1 MADHDKFEKLN
12 VQIVAIGA
20 TNPFSQKTFADSLKL
35 PYPLLSDHPHQKVIQ
50 QYGVQK
56 HVGEAKR
63 PMAKGSYFL
72 VDKNGVIRGKWMNP
86 PGELFPND
94 TFLKAAR
101 ELEERS

>member
-1 MADHDKFEKLN
+1 MVGLRDGLVELGYREEEDF
-12 VQIVAIGA
+12 VIGVRFTQGDLIA
-20 TNPFSQKTFADSLKL
+20 LR
-35 PYPLLSDHPHQKVIQ
+35 
-50 QYGVQK
+50 
-56 HVGEAKR
+56 EAKR